1 MGVIRKS
8 GSTVSRRLQC
18 LKIQDEELETEDND
32 VEAHQLGGKDTE
44 RDQLGGKDT
53 EREQLGG
60 RDS

>member
-1 MGVIRKS
+1 MSDDQGKLS
-8 GSTVSRRLQC
+8 N
-18 LKIQDEELETEDND
+18 DELETEDDD

-60 RDS
+60 RDV